1 MNKETVLRGLFKL
14 SKQIVT
20 SAMDSLAPAPSLNSE
35 SASAVFTVDGVYNVT
50 NAGTAFTGIVSKGT
64 IRLGDK
70 AYILLKNGS
79 SVLVT
84 INRIEVFK
92 KLLDSASAGTKI
104 GLSFSENITK
114 ESVLTAASVIVL

>member
-1 MNKETVLRGLFKL
+1 MGERPLP
-14 SKQIVT
+14 
-20 SAMDSLAPAPSLNSE
+20 PAPSLNSE

-50 NAGTAFTGIVSKGT
+50 NLGTAFTGIVSKGT

-114 ESVLTAASVIVL
+114 ESVLTATSVIVL

>member
-1 MNKETVLRGLFKL
+1 MHFPNSGTERGQR
-14 SKQIVT
+14 S
-20 SAMDSLAPAPSLNSE
+20 
-35 SASAVFTVDGVYNVT
+35 FTVDGVYNVT
-50 NAGTAFTGIVSKGT
+50 NVGTAFTGIVSKGT

>member
-1 MNKETVLRGLFKL
+1 M
-14 SKQIVT
+14 S
-20 SAMDSLAPAPSLNSE
+20 PAPSLNSE

-70 AYILLKNGS
+70 TYILLKNGS

>member
-1 MNKETVLRGLFKL
+1 MNKETVLHGLFKL

-20 SAMDSLAPAPSLNSE
+20 SAMDSSAPAPSLNSE

>member
-1 MNKETVLRGLFKL
+1 M
-14 SKQIVT
+14 
-20 SAMDSLAPAPSLNSE
+20 APAPSLNPE
-35 SASAVFTVDGVYNVT
+35 SASAVFTADGVYNVA
-50 NAGTAFTGIVSKGT
+50 NVGTAFTGIVSKGT

-92 KLLDSASAGTKI
+92 KLLEFRIRGTKI

-114 ESVLTAASVIVL
+114 ESVLTTASVIVL

>member
-20 SAMDSLAPAPSLNSE
+20 SAMDSSAPAPSLNSE
-35 SASAVFTVDGVYNVT
+35 SASAIFTVDGVYNVT

>member
-1 MNKETVLRGLFKL
+1 M
-14 SKQIVT
+14 
-20 SAMDSLAPAPSLNSE
+20 SLLQWIPLPPAPSLNSE

-50 NAGTAFTGIVSKGT
+50 NVGTAFTGIVSKGT

-104 GLSFSENITK
+104 GLSFSE

>member
-1 MNKETVLRGLFKL
+1 
-14 SKQIVT
+14 
-20 SAMDSLAPAPSLNSE
+20 MDSSAPAPSLNSE

-50 NAGTAFTGIVSKGT
+50 NVGTAFTGIVSKGT

-70 AYILLKNGS
+70 VYILLKNGS

-114 ESVLTAASVIVL
+114 ESVLTTTSVIVL

>member
-20 SAMDSLAPAPSLNSE
+20 SAMDSSAPAPSLNSE

>member
-20 SAMDSLAPAPSLNSE
+20 SAMDSSAPAPSLNPE
-35 SASAVFTVDGVYNVT
+35 SASTVFTVDGVYNVT
-50 NAGTAFTGIVSKGT
+50 NVGTAFTGIVSKGT

-114 ESVLTAASVIVL
+114 ESVLTATSVIVL